1 MDTSTADG
9 LIEPPPT
16 AAERAYRF
24 VRAEVLSRRIKPHD
38 VISEGQIAL
47 AVGVSRTPVREA
59 LLRLE
64 AEGVLRLL
72 PKRGALVLP
81 VTTEQMLD
89 LIEAR
94 RLIETFAVRKVI
106 SAGRAADIAA
116 LGVRLERQL
125 ELMRSALGA
134 ADLATYVS
142 ADRDFHAEIVAASGN
157 AILGETYRGLRDR
170 QLRMGAVNLLDESA
184 VPDRARMQST
194 LADHEQIAAAI
205 AGRRLR
211 AAESAIDGHLAHS
224 AQLLANR

>member
-1 MDTSTADG
+1 
-9 LIEPPPT
+9 
-16 AAERAYRF
+16 
-24 VRAEVLSRRIKPHD
+24 
-38 VISEGQIAL
+38 
-47 AVGVSRTPVREA
+47 
-59 LLRLE
+59 
-64 AEGVLRLL
+64 
-72 PKRGALVLP
+72 
-81 VTTEQMLD
+81 MLD